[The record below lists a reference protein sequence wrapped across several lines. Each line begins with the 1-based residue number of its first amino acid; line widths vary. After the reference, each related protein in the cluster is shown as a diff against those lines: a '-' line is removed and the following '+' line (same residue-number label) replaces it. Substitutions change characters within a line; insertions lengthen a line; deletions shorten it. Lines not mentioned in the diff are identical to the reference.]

1 MGEVNGVRVY
11 SSPLRKSQAAGTRQL
26 VLSAA
31 GELFVAQGYAA
42 TTIDQIAE
50 RAGVS
55 RPTVFRA
62 VGNKQ
67 MLLRAVRDVAIAGD
81 DEPVPVARRPV
92 VDAIREESDR
102 LRAIE
107 LLTQHLTAVAGRYSP
122 IYEVLRA
129 AARSGEPDLLPVWEA
144 EEQERLVGARAW
156 MKILRAKGGTLR
168 PRVDTATATDVL
180 WLLMAPDHFQRLVH
194 GRGWSTQ
201 KYRQWLAASIDQL
214 FVNEG

>member
-1 MGEVNGVRVY
+1 MDEVKGGRIY
-11 SSPLRKSQAAGTRQL
+11 SSPLRVSQAAGTRQL
-26 VLSAA
+26 VLRAA
-31 GELFVAQGYAA
+31 AELFVAQGYAA
-42 TTIDQIAE
+42 TTMDHIAE

-92 VDAIREESDR
+92 VDAIRAEPDR

-107 LLTQHLTAVAGRYSP
+107 LLAQHLTAVAGRYGP

-144 EEQERLVGARAW
+144 EEQERLVGARVW

-168 PRVDTATATDVL
+168 AGVDAATATDQL
-180 WLLMAPDHFQRLVH
+180 WLLMAPDHFERLVH
-194 GRGWSTQ
+194 WRGWSTEQ
-201 KYRQWLAASIDQL
+201 YRRWLAASISQL
-214 FVNEG
+214 FVRGR